1 MAPALTAA
9 GAVRRDIAAG
19 CELVVLSKFGK
30 LEAAGEG
37 LAPAF
42 KAALDARL
50 PLLTSVSPLWK
61 TPGSD
66 SSADRSSFSPP
77 SRPRSTRGG
86 RPFGRRTGADTTRP
100 SRAATRAIG
109 RPLKSIAVF
118 ASLARA

>member
-1 MAPALTAA
+1 MCHLDGAGALTAA

-50 PLLTSVSPLWK
+50 PLLTSVSPALEDAWK
-61 TPGSD
+61 
-66 SSADRSSFSPP
+66 RFI
-77 SRPRSTRGG
+77 G
-86 RPFGRRTGADTTRP
+86 RPFVILPAEPIEID
-100 SRAATRAIG
+100 AWWQATRTMAPASVQPDRRGQQGG
-109 RPLKSIAVF
+109 RQ
-118 ASLARA
+118 